1 MKKHAQ
7 RLHRRDLA
15 FKEWQKERRK
25 APGMKSVLA
34 YQDGRHIRAN
44 AISSIPLPEVFC
56 LDENTRG
63 TLQFLDSVWDVI
75 LQRSPRRPFVR
86 KSKSAPPV
94 VKRYLDLTTVRQ
106 ISPSAALVLASL
118 FQRAKHVNGHKL
130 STIDEHMWDP
140 FVAVVLRAVGFHEL
154 LEMRPL
160 RSWDIDSSG
169 LKILK
174 FQSGREA
181 AGEPPGRLL
190 EALAELL
197 PPDQKENL
205 LIAQPY
211 GGMFEAIL
219 NSNNWAY
226 PEDHVWDF
234 PVLPN
239 WWITGAVDTKSNEVT
254 VCAFD
259 QGVTI
264 PVSLPRWT
272 HWSPFELR
280 GKRLIER
287 LKLSKPIDDPSNDGI
302 AIQLAMK
309 IARTSSNLPQ
319 HGKGLHT
326 MVEVVER
333 AQRGRLR
340 ILSRNGE
347 FIWETGQKPRSRTHD
362 HPLRGTLVEWQLQL

>member
-1 MKKHAQ
+1 M
-7 RLHRRDLA
+7 
-15 FKEWQKERRK
+15 
-25 APGMKSVLA
+25 LA
-34 YQDGRHIRAN
+34 YNDGKHVRAK
-44 AISSIPLPEVFC
+44 ALRSIPLPETFC
-56 LDENTRG
+56 LDENTTE
-63 TLQFLDSVWDVI
+63 TLHFLDEIWDEV
-75 LQRSPRRPFVR
+75 L
-86 KSKSAPPV
+86 
-94 VKRYLDLTTVRQ
+94 RYLPRAKLHRSNKDQTPLIRRYFDFTTVRQ

-118 FQRAKHVNGHKL
+118 FQRAKSVNGHKL
-130 STIDEHMWDP
+130 STIDEHKWDP
-140 FVAVVLRAVGFHEL
+140 FVSAILRAVGFHEL

-160 RSWDIDSSG
+160 RSWEVDTQS

-181 AGEPPGRLL
+181 AGEPPGRLQ

-197 PPDQKENL
+197 PPTLKENL
-205 LIAQPY
+205 LTAEPY

-226 PEDHVWDF
+226 PEGHEWSF
-234 PVLPN
+234 PALPN
-239 WWITGAVDTKSNEVT
+239 WWLTGAVDTKSNEVT

-272 HWSPFELR
+272 HWSPLEERGRRLLQRLR
-280 GKRLIER
+280 
-287 LKLSKPIDDPSNDGI
+287 LSKPIDDPSNDGI

-309 IARTSSNLPQ
+309 IARSNTKLPQ

-326 MVEVVER
+326 MVEVAER
-333 AQRGRLR
+333 ARHGRLR

-347 FIWETGQKPRSRTHD
+347 FIWETGQKPTSRTHQY
-362 HPLRGTLVEWQLQL
+362 PLRGTLVEWQLQL